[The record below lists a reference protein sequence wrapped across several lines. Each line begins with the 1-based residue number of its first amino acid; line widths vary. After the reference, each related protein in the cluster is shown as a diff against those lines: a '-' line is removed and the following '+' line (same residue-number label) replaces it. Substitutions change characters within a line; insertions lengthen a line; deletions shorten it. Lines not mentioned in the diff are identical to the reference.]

1 MNFDNTSTGD
11 QFAEL
16 LAGRKIVK
24 AQNNALWLDNG
35 MKLKI
40 TPNDGGCTCGA
51 GDYRVTDLNTCDN
64 IITSAALVH
73 EESNGD
79 QYAETPNTWRLFVFS
94 GNQAVNAFTVTG
106 DDGNGY
112 YGTGFHI
119 TVTEAPA
126 GDPDARKRG
135 LNDHLLRGI

>member
-1 MNFDNTSTGD
+1 MYFDHTSTGD

-16 LAGRKIVK
+16 LVGRKIVK

-35 MKLKI
+35 LILKI
-40 TPNDGGCTCGA
+40 TPNDGGCSCGA
-51 GDYRVTDLNTCDN
+51 GDYRVTDLNTCNN
-64 IITSAALVH
+64 IITSCNFVH
-73 EESNGD
+73 STPRNGCES
-79 QYAETPNTWRLFVFS
+79 PNTWKLFVFAD
-94 GNQAVNAFTVTG
+94 NTAVNAFTVDG

-119 TVTEAPA
+119 TVTEATP